1 MNPSEQFR
9 RFAAEC
15 EAMSNFAESRRTKL
29 LDWFVKPGRRF
40 PIDRF
45 AGCPNPQT
53 LHLWPNFFTAPGN
66 IRRCVGLATYCGD

>member
-29 LDWFVKPGRRF
+29 LDWFVKPGRSF
-40 PIDRF
+40 PHRSLRRMPQLPNACIF
-45 AGCPNPQT
+45 AK
-53 LHLWPNFFTAPGN
+53 FFTAPGN
-66 IRRCVGLATYCGD
+66 IRRFVGLATYCGD